1 MKIENLIG
9 EILVHRVFGNG
20 VIKEVHEKYLEVEFP
35 EKKKH
40 CKFLYPSCFN
50 GYVRLENREK
60 QRRAQTDLRIWKEES
75 GALLEEEMKE
85 EYEKTQQEIIAR
97 RKAAEEKR
105 LLAARKSMEYR
116 TVYQR

>member
-9 EILVHRVFGNG
+9 ETLIHRVFGTG
-20 VIKEVHEKYLEVEFP
+20 VIEDVHGKYLEVEFP
-35 EKKKH
+35 EKKH

-60 QRRAQTDLRIWKEES
+60 QRRVQTDLRIWKEES
-75 GALLEEEMKE
+75 GAILEEEMKE

-105 LLAARKSMEYR
+105 LLAARKSMEHR